1 MTTPPLTPHERYAAA
16 LASLSAQRRRFVA
29 EYLVDLRQRDAA
41 IRAGYSAKSADAL
54 ASQILKNPKVFEAVQ
69 AGLELYAMPEPE
81 ILLRLSRIARG
92 SLADVLRL
100 PPASYEAAAQTL
112 AADGSTPIPSAIDSW
127 AIDLVKAQQTGAIH
141 LVKKL
146 KEGEHGPEVE
156 LYSAHE
162 ALRDLAKIRGMTVDR
177 AETRHEGGLT
187 IRVEYADTDPDP
199 DPAAAP

>member
-1 MTTPPLTPHERYAAA
+1 VSTIASTPQERYAVA
-16 LASLSAQRRRFVA
+16 LAELSPQRRKFVA

-41 IRAGYSAKSADAL
+41 IRAGYSAKSADAQ
-54 ASQILKNPKVFEAVQ
+54 ASQLLKNPKVFEAIQ
-69 AGLELYAMPEPE
+69 AGIDLYAMPEPE

-92 SLADVLRL
+92 SIADVLRL
-100 PPASYEAAAQTL
+100 PPTSYEEAAATL
-112 AADGSTPIPSAIDSW
+112 AADGSTPLPTAIDSW
-127 AIDLVKAQQTGAIH
+127 ALDLVKAQQTGAIH

-156 LYSAHE
+156 LHSAHE

-187 IRVEYADTDPDP
+187 IRVEYADADPDLAETP
-199 DPAAAP
+199 